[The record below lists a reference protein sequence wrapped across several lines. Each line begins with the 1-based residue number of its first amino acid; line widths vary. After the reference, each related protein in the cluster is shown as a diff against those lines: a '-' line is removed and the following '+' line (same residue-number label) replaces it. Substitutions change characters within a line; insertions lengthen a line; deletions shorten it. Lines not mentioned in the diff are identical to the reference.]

1 MQLKIAAQ
9 PQKPVHALCPI
20 PKEQICEV
28 WVSLL
33 FPVDAAAA
41 REQGLQEMYYLI
53 LECRTLLLLT

>member
-9 PQKPVHALCPI
+9 PQKSVHALCPPI

-41 REQGLQEMYYLI
+41 REEGLQEMYYLI
-53 LECRTLLLLT
+53 LECRTLLLT